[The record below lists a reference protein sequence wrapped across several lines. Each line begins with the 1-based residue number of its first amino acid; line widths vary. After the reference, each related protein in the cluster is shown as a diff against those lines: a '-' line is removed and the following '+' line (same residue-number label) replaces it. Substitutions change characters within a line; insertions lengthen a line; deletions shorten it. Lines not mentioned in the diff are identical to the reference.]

1 MLTAEEPKL
10 SAEENKND
18 KPIEKTAENEVKPAE
33 NENKAISIDKVK
45 EEIAE
50 TKQEIKKLESDIHK
64 ENDENDDNDDDIV
77 IPPPPEFSV
86 PLFTKYIHGRQRS
99 ISISSELSNDSYLY
113 EETNITVDSSGENDS
128 IINIDNESAVNTEV
142 STDIQSP
149 IHQKI
154 ENKQNEDD
162 EKDDDTIKDVPRDIE
177 IKVPV
182 LAEDI
187 IAQATEPVNGNKKP
201 ELSISTDETHLN
213 VNSHIPPPRSSA
225 SLSASVT
232 RQEGIEDESKTQNKN
247 NFLGIFFILTGNDN
261 SQFTNKINNSTSTST
276 IQLTKDC

>member
-10 SAEENKND
+10 PVEENKNE
-18 KPIEKTAENEVKPAE
+18 KSIEKTAENEVKQTGN

-50 TKQEIKKLESDIHK
+50 TKQEIEKLESDNHK
-64 ENDENDDNDDDIV
+64 ESDDNDDDDIV

-113 EETNITVDSSGENDS
+113 EETNVTVDSSGENDS
-128 IINIDNESAVNTEV
+128 VINADNESITNTEI

-149 IHQKI
+149 IHAKVEIQK
-154 ENKQNEDD
+154 NEDD
-162 EKDDDTIKDVPRDIE
+162 DRDDDTVKDFPRDIE

-187 IAQATEPVNGNKKP
+187 IAAQTQEKPVVEEKKS
-201 ELSISTDETHLN
+201 ELSISTDESHLN
-213 VNSHIPPPRSSA
+213 VNNHVPPPRSSA

-232 RQEGIEDESKTQNKN
+232 RQEGIEDESNTQNECKKSPLIKN
-247 NFLGIFFILTGNDN
+247 KKKKGKKKRKIDKKNFR
-261 SQFTNKINNSTSTST
+261 
-276 IQLTKDC
+276 